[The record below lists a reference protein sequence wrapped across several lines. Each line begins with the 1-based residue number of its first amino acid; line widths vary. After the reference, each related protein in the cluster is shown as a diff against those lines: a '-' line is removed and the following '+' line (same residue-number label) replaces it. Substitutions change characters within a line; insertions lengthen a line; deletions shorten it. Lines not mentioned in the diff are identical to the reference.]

1 MNQCF
6 LASQLLRYDGNR
18 VSHRNFSKP
27 CCGKD
32 FSKPYEIQYFE
43 LWVLN
48 FDSYVYYL
56 TRGFIASIRAFNF
69 LTRVYNLTTRGFLIS
84 QIVLLLTRGFE
95 LVTRNSCFTFPP
107 IFDIINYSFL
117 FKRHFLNFRVS
128 VTAKGK
134 RSHQIKNCSRIHN
147 L

>member
-1 MNQCF
+1 MMVID
-6 LASQLLRYDGNR
+6 S
-18 VSHRNFSKP
+18 SHRNFSKP

-32 FSKPYEIQYFE
+32 FSKPCEIQYFE
-43 LWVLN
+43 LWVLY

-56 TRGFIASIRAFNF
+56 TRGFIASIRAFNY
-69 LTRVYNLTTRGFLIS
+69 LTRVYNLTTREFLNS
-84 QIVLLLTRGFE
+84 QIVLLNLATRAFGLLTRGFE
-95 LVTRNSCFTFPP
+95 LVTRNSCCTFPP
-107 IFDIINYSFL
+107 IFDITNYLFL